1 MVQNSLGSIFIIH
14 KPCGHP
20 NFKSGNILLLVD
32 YLGPIGSKFKRKKYI
47 IIVFKLP
54 NIRFL
59 LLCKIRNLAA
69 VPKKSRRKTKQGYF
83 LFANPPFSHDTCIT
97 MKLNA

>member
-1 MVQNSLGSIFIIH
+1 MVQNSLGSIFIMH

-32 YLGPIGSKFKRKKYI
+32 YFGRLESKLKRKMYI
-47 IIVFKLP
+47 IIVSKLP

-59 LLCKIRNLAA
+59 LLCKVRNLAA
-69 VPKKSRRKTKQGYF
+69 VPKNLEEKPNK
-83 LFANPPFSHDTCIT
+83 DTFCLPT
-97 MKLNA
+97 PLLT